1 MKVTISERRGVTA
14 DTAMRLARYFDTTP
28 QFWMAL
34 QMEYDLRVTEIE
46 RANLIAREVQPRQVT

>member
-1 MKVTISERRGVTA
+1 MKVTISERRRVTA

-46 RANLIAREVQPRQVT
+46 RANLIASEVQPRQVT